1 MWWSRWISDQ
11 DLELIMLLF
20 KQPVLDWYV
29 YHSVAAQLILQ
40 GHTKHYHLDETPST
54 GGAASI
60 AKALICRP
68 TSAQRLF
75 PRARFTHTEQDVRLS
90 SAQFVCCPVPPLL
103 TLPGPAGQL
112 LFGYS
117 SAGWDNHSGHEGWC
131 ITTSS
136 HCVSKV
142 RHHLITLSSSWRG
155 YE

>member
-1 MWWSRWISDQ
+1 MDFRSESGAHYA
-11 DLELIMLLF
+11 
-20 KQPVLDWYV
+20 PVQTACD
-29 YHSVAAQLILQ
+29 
-40 GHTKHYHLDETPST
+40 G
-54 GGAASI
+54 
-60 AKALICRP
+60 LICVSLGRSAANPSGSNKTLSSGRNPFHWWRPVDRKGLICWP

-75 PRARFTHTEQDVRLS
+75 PRARFTHTEQDVHLS

-131 ITTSS
+131 ITTSA

-142 RHHLITLSSSWRG
+142 RHHLITLSSSWHG